1 MVTNLLNADMIKE
14 LASLQI
20 EGRIVP
26 QGSVSYITCS
36 DGSCYGN
43 CVGGCEGT
51 AAGGF

>member
-1 MVTNLLNADMIKE
+1 MITNLLNEGLVKE
-14 LASLQI
+14 LTSLQI
-20 EGRIVP
+20 EGRVAP
-26 QGSVSYITCS
+26 QDFVSYITCS